1 MINDK
6 IKKLFLI
13 NGLIIFSLDVYGSD
27 VKPFVGT
34 EFITSTVGAT
44 RDNRAAFLNLGID
57 YNPASLVGG
66 GMNVTLGDQ
75 SGSERVSLKSDV
87 FVKYNVLPESQVNP
101 FILAGVTGAILNR
114 QTCPAEQAAGDNA
127 VSGDGNTCGSSRF
140 NSTGTTY
147 GLGATIKTTKTSAVI
162 IKYSNTTGSKN
173 VNMNI
178 ISVGV
183 TF

>member
-1 MINDK
+1 MIKNK
-6 IKKLFLI
+6 IKTSFLI
-13 NGLIIFSLDVYGSD
+13 GPTLFSLNAYSGD
-27 VKPFVGT
+27 VKPFIGT
-34 EFITSTVGAT
+34 EFITSTVGTA
-44 RDNRAAFLNLGID
+44 RDNRAALLNLGVD

-87 FVKYNVLPESQVNP
+87 FVKYSVLPESQINP
-101 FILAGVTGAILNR
+101 FILTGVTGAILNR
-114 QTCPAEQAAGDNA
+114 QTCPVEQAAGDNA
-127 VSGDGNTCGSSRF
+127 TSGDGNTCGPTRF
-140 NSTGTTY
+140 NSTGATY
-147 GLGATIKTTKTSAVI
+147 GLGATIKTSKTSAVI
-162 IKYSNTTGSKN
+162 IKYSNTIGSKN